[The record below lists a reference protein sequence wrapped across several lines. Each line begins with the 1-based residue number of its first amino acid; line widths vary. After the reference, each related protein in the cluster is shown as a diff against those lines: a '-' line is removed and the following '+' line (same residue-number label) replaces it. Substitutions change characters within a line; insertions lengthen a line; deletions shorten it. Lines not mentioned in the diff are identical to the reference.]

1 MIRIDEEDH
10 VCRPKLIT
18 GEKTWMRRMSCCLTL
33 TVKTSEDYRFF
44 FRFGERVA
52 FEGYFFYL
60 WINRCK
66 NNLYFRRSSFSR
78 SRHIETFQ
86 WFDQCKARSFKARHH
101 TSDDFV
107 TSAAFAT
114 VDAWKWTETTS
125 TIRQRFDFGSEQRHG
140 YCIGDVVFAIFT
152 SWTKNHSQ
160 WEKKWLSSSSTQ
172 GKE

>member
-1 MIRIDEEDH
+1 MKRIMCVDQNRSQVRRDECKE
-10 VCRPKLIT
+10 
-18 GEKTWMRRMSCCLTL
+18 CLLVLCWRSKPLKIIDST
-33 TVKTSEDYRFF
+33 
-44 FRFGERVA
+44 

-78 SRHIETFQ
+78 SSHIETFQ

-101 TSDDFV
+101 TSYDFV

-114 VDAWKWTETTS
+114 VDARKWVETTS

-140 YCIGDVVFAIFT
+140 YCVGDVVFAIFT
-152 SWTKNHSQ
+152 SWTKKHSQ
-160 WEKKWLSSSSTQ
+160 REKKWVSSPSSQ